1 MRRSAIIAGVC
12 LGLLLCLSPCGRG
25 AETPPGPPRAAL
37 KEQAPDF
44 TLKDIYGRTVNLKAY
59 RGRTVLLVFTTTWC
73 PYCKQEIA
81 ELKQMQKAYKGRL
94 DIVAVYVN
102 ESTRKVFGSARQ
114 YQIPYTVLVDPEGEV
129 ARNYGII
136 GVPTRVLVGKDGSV
150 ICWMCR
156 SLDKNLDRLIAA
168 QK

>member
-12 LGLLLCLSPCGRG
+12 LGVLLCFSACGQG
-25 AETPPGPPRAAL
+25 AETPPGIHKAAA
-37 KEQAPDF
+37 KERAPDF
-44 TLKDIYGRTVNLKAY
+44 TLKDLYGRPVDFKAY
-59 RGRTVLLVFTTTWC
+59 RGRNVLLVFTTTWC

-81 ELKQMQKAYKGRL
+81 ELKQMHKDYQGRL

>member
-1 MRRSAIIAGVC
+1 MRKMGIIM
-12 LGLLLCLSPCGRG
+12 GLCFGLALCLAPFGLE
-25 AETPPGPPRAAL
+25 AETPPGTGKAAG
-37 KEQAPDF
+37 KETAPDF
-44 TLKDIYGRTVNLKAY
+44 SLKDLYGRTVSFKAY
-59 RGRTVLLVFTTTWC
+59 QGRNVLLVFTTTWC

-102 ESTRKVFGSARQ
+102 ESTRKVFGFARQ
-114 YQIPYTVLVDPEGEV
+114 YQIPYTMLVDPEGEV